1 LVLLNEIAK
10 LIMQEFHDSVDAIGF
25 KPSPFVADPDC
36 MNKTFGDETA
46 VFFENCSLYVDV
58 LEHLRFCV
66 DCYFV
71 LCREKDRKP
80 IPDDYCFDLLQ
91 YIARARYNLGELV
104 EDFSVLEKNIE
115 AKIKWK
121 TYIANIDLSK
131 VRQTQSIEKKNVK
144 NQNVRD
150 QGMDPDLF
158 SNEDMDSF
166 LFSQF
171 SKEKN
176 QNLGIIL
183 KLN

>member
-1 LVLLNEIAK
+1 
-10 LIMQEFHDSVDAIGF
+10 MQEFHDSVDAIGF
-25 KPSPFVADPDC
+25 KPSPFVANPEC
-36 MNKTFGDETA
+36 LTKIFPDETA

-80 IPDDYCFDLLQ
+80 IPDEYCFDLLQ

-131 VRQTQSIEKKNVK
+131 VRQTQSIEKKNVRS
-144 NQNVRD
+144 QNVREH
-150 QGMDPDLF
+150 GLDPKIIQDEDLNSIYF
-158 SNEDMDSF
+158 N
-166 LFSQF
+166 QNN
-171 SKEKN
+171 KEKN
-176 QNLGIIL
+176 QNLGII
-183 KLN
+183 